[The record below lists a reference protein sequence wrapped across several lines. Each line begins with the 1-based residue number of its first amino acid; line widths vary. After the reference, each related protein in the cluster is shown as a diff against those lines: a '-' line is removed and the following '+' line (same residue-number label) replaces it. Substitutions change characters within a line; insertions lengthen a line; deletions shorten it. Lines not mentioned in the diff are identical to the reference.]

1 MCKKANHSGRT
12 QRRCSIISESL
23 LCAIIRSEISLV
35 FFYHLQN
42 LSYLKCNKDDDIEK
56 KESEVFKDL
65 IIEIKNEMHEKYV
78 ETQNSNISFEDF
90 VENFYFHVGY
100 VLRKKI
106 ACAGQM
112 LMDHGMP
119 FPEAKNTLFDL
130 LTKDDAEIL
139 AVSNSIFPGS
149 KKYVVG
155 CCR

>member
-1 MCKKANHSGRT
+1 
-12 QRRCSIISESL
+12 
-23 LCAIIRSEISLV
+23 
-35 FFYHLQN
+35 
-42 LSYLKCNKDDDIEK
+42 
-56 KESEVFKDL
+56 
-65 IIEIKNEMHEKYV
+65 MHEKYV
-78 ETQNSNISFEDF
+78 ETQDSNISFEDF

-100 VLRKKI
+100 ALRKKI

-149 KKYVVG
+149 KKYVIG

>member
-1 MCKKANHSGRT
+1 MSKEN
-12 QRRCSIISESL
+12 ILE
-23 LCAIIRSEISLV
+23 V
-35 FFYHLQN
+35 
-42 LSYLKCNKDDDIEK
+42 

-65 IIEIKNEMHEKYV
+65 IIEIKNEMHEKILRSVGATKVIY
-78 ETQNSNISFEDF
+78 SNISFEYF

-106 ACAGQM
+106 ACVGQM

-139 AVSNSIFPGS
+139 AVSNSIFTGS

>member
-1 MCKKANHSGRT
+1 MSKEN
-12 QRRCSIISESL
+12 ILE
-23 LCAIIRSEISLV
+23 V
-35 FFYHLQN
+35 
-42 LSYLKCNKDDDIEK
+42 

-90 VENFYFHVGY
+90 VENFYFYVGY

-119 FPEAKNTLFDL
+119 FPEAKTLCL
-130 LTKDDAEIL
+130 
-139 AVSNSIFPGS
+139 IF
-149 KKYVVG
+149 
-155 CCR
+155 

>member
-1 MCKKANHSGRT
+1 MSKEN
-12 QRRCSIISESL
+12 ILE
-23 LCAIIRSEISLV
+23 V
-35 FFYHLQN
+35 
-42 LSYLKCNKDDDIEK
+42 

-112 LMDHGMP
+112 LMDHGMA

>member
-1 MCKKANHSGRT
+1 MSKEN
-12 QRRCSIISESL
+12 ILE
-23 LCAIIRSEISLV
+23 V
-35 FFYHLQN
+35 
-42 LSYLKCNKDDDIEK
+42 

-90 VENFYFHVGY
+90 VENFYFYVGY
-100 VLRKKI
+100 
-106 ACAGQM
+106 M

>member
-1 MCKKANHSGRT
+1 MS
-12 QRRCSIISESL
+12 
-23 LCAIIRSEISLV
+23 
-35 FFYHLQN
+35 
-42 LSYLKCNKDDDIEK
+42 
-56 KESEVFKDL
+56 KENILEVKELEVFKDL

-78 ETQNSNISFEDF
+78 ETQDLNISFEDF
-90 VENFYFHVGY
+90 VENFY

-119 FPEAKNTLFDL
+119 FPEAENTLFDL

-139 AVSNSIFPGS
+139 AVSNSIFPES

-155 CCR
+155 EDL